1 MHAGARLHLSILNA
15 LSMLGRPDMMRMA
28 LAAAMVFASARM
40 AQAQR
45 ASENA
50 VTQAEDAFGT
60 SVGNEQVGLYS
71 SYDVRGFSP
80 TAAGNVRIEGLYFD
94 QATDLNPRL
103 QQSSQIRVG
112 IAAQGYA
119 FPAPTGVVDYTLR
132 LPGAEPRLS
141 ALVESNTRGTTR
153 VEFDGAHGL
162 IEGRLSI
169 AGGVGFH
176 RDVLAD
182 GSANYEHNEA
192 VLLKWTPLENVN
204 VMPFWSRTDYYDK
217 RSGQTYAPAGP
228 FLPAFNPGRHF
239 FGPDWAL
246 GREFDSN
253 YGVVARITPFAD
265 WDLKVGLFRSEKKEP
280 DSMFVL
286 LSNLDRD
293 GNGHLRVF
301 ADPPSGRRSTSG
313 EVRLEHTVQEGPR
326 LHRAIFSVRMRD
338 RDAEYGGAA
347 IINLGATAIGERISA
362 QRPDFHFSPQIRD
375 HVEQTTIGFSYQL
388 AWKGLGVL
396 GLGVQRPS
404 YHKRTLIPGQQPA
417 ISDDQPWLFDASL
430 AAEVLEDVTV
440 YGDFTRGLEDSE
452 IAPQNASNR
461 NQALPA
467 ITTRQKD
474 VGLRWAV
481 TPGVKLVFGLFDI
494 QKPYFNINPQNLYT
508 QLGEI
513 QNKGIEISLAGNVLA
528 ELDVVAGAV
537 LAEPRVQ
544 GDAVD
549 LGLVGRH
556 PVGMPSR
563 QLDVNFNWRPPQ
575 EQALSFNLGV
585 SYQSSVPAVVSNLVS
600 VSDRTVVNGDVRYSF
615 VMGGYP
621 ASLKFGIQNLFDSRD
636 WDLDGAGAYNIYWDS
651 GRRLNA
657 RLIVDF

>member
-1 MHAGARLHLSILNA
+1 MHGGSSL
-15 LSMLGRPDMMRMA
+15 RPDLAAFSITGKPDVARMA
-28 LAAAMVFASARM
+28 LAAALLLAAGGT
-40 AQAQR
+40 AEAQR

-60 SVGNEQVGLYS
+60 SVGNEQIGLYS
-71 SYDVRGFSP
+71 PYDVRGFSP
-80 TAAGNVRIEGLYFD
+80 TAAGNIRIEGLYFD
-94 QATDLNPRL
+94 QATELNPRL
-103 QQSSQIRVG
+103 EQSSQIHVG

-119 FPAPTGVVDYTLR
+119 FPAPTGVVDYSLR
-132 LPGAEPRLS
+132 LPGEEPRLS
-141 ALVESNTRGTTR
+141 ALVESNTRGTTA
-153 VEFDGAHGL
+153 VELDGAHAL

-176 RDVLAD
+176 RDVVAD
-182 GSANYEHNEA
+182 GSANFEHNEA
-192 VLLKWTPLENVN
+192 VLLKWTPLESVSI
-204 VMPFWSRTDYYDK
+204 MPFWSRSDLYDK
-217 RSGQTYAPAGP
+217 RVGQTYAPSGP

-253 YGVVARITPFAD
+253 YGVIARITPFAD

-280 DSMFVL
+280 NSMFVL
-286 LSNLDRD
+286 LSGLARE
-293 GNGHLRVF
+293 GNGDLHVF

-338 RDAEYGGAA
+338 RDADYGGAA
-347 IINLGATAIGERISA
+347 IIDLGATAIGQRVSA
-362 QRPDFHFSPQIRD
+362 PRPDFHFSPQNHD
-375 HVEQTTIGFSYQL
+375 HVQQTTFGFSYQL

-396 GLGVQRPS
+396 GLGVQKPT

-430 AAEVLEDVTV
+430 SAEITPDITV

-474 VGLRWAV
+474 VGVRWSV

-513 QNKGIEISLAGNVLA
+513 QNKGIEISLAGNVLP

-556 PVGMPSR
+556 PVGIASR

-575 EQALSFNLGV
+575 EQALSFNLGI
-585 SYQSSVPAVVSNLVS
+585 SY
-600 VSDRTVVNGDVRYSF
+600 
-615 VMGGYP
+615 
-621 ASLKFGIQNLFDSRD
+621 
-636 WDLDGAGAYNIYWDS
+636 
-651 GRRLNA
+651 
-657 RLIVDF
+657 